1 LNILFLG
8 PKRQKQIEI
17 VNFLK
22 KDGHRIFWTSKR
34 LNVSDIQ
41 NFDFLFSFGYRYL
54 LNKEILDFFKNK
66 AINFHISYLPWNK
79 GADPNLWSILEDTP
93 KGVTIH
99 QMDYDL
105 DTGKILYQEQIL
117 FDDED
122 TLKSSY
128 EKLETELVEIFKKNW
143 HKIKN
148 GKVIPKKQK
157 GEGSF
162 HKSSDKKSYQKLLI
176 NGWDTKIQDLIG
188 KAINV

>member
-34 LNVSDIQ
+34 LNLSDIQ

-148 GKVIPKKQK
+148 DKVIPKKQK